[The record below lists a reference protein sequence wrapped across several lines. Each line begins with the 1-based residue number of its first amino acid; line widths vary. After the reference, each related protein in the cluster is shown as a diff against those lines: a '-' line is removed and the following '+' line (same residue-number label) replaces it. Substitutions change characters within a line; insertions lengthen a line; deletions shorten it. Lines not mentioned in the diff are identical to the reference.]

1 MSHIEAHEQA
11 LVRLGRA
18 LADPTRCRLL
28 LAILDGNH
36 YPAQLAEQLGL
47 SRANVS
53 NHLAC
58 LRDCGLVRTHPEGR
72 KVRYVLAGPELAE
85 SLRNMTRIVLTV
97 CDDSETCLNKTPVEA
112 NR

>member
-1 MSHIEAHEQA
+1 MSHTEAHEQA

-18 LADPTRCRLL
+18 LADPTRCRML
-28 LAILDGNH
+28 LAILNGNH
-36 YPAQLAEQLGL
+36 YPAQLAEQLEL

-85 SLRNMTRIVLTV
+85 SLRNMTHIVLTV
-97 CDDSETCLNKTPVEA
+97 CDDPETCLNETPAEA
-112 NR
+112 GR

>member
-11 LVRLGRA
+11 LVRLGKA

-36 YPAQLAEQLGL
+36 YPAQLAEQLEL

-58 LRDCGLVRTHPEGR
+58 LRDCGLVHTHPEGR
-72 KVRYVLAGPELAE
+72 KVRYTLAGPELAA
-85 SLRNMTRIVLTV
+85 SLRNLTRVVLTV
-97 CDDSETCLNKTPVEA
+97 CEDRNTCLNEIPAEVS
-112 NR
+112 R